1 MHQASLKG
9 NVPKAVEIFEEL
21 SANSE
26 FVVETSTINTII
38 QAAANIGNVDS
49 AEKWFKKIPE
59 YGCNATV
66 ESYTGLISAY
76 TKKRKVAKAEKVFKD
91 MQVQEIEPDSVAY
104 GALLSAFAGV
114 GDLRS
119 AEKYFST
126 MESARLK
133 PNEIVYGAAAEQF
146 RRQQPFA
153 FLLPFSLIRCNS
165 S

>member
-1 MHQASLKG
+1 M
-9 NVPKAVEIFEEL
+9 
-21 SANSE
+21 
-26 FVVETSTINTII
+26 
-38 QAAANIGNVDS
+38 
-49 AEKWFKKIPE
+49 
-59 YGCNATV
+59 
-66 ESYTGLISAY
+66 
-76 TKKRKVAKAEKVFKD
+76 
-91 MQVQEIEPDSVAY
+91 QEIEPDSVAY